1 MPRTSIALLEQSIF
15 AKSDAQLLGWTVW
28 KSDTHI
34 FCLINEDTTGGVEL
48 VVFPDTSADRWWR
61 PEVMLT
67 LSLSDECPSPWA
79 TV

>member
-1 MPRTSIALLEQSIF
+1 MLCSNRVFLPIRRAASWLDSVESRY
-15 AKSDAQLLGWTVW
+15 
-28 KSDTHI
+28 THI
-34 FCLINEDTTGGVEL
+34 LFINEDTTGGVEL